1 MNWGTLP
8 LFRILCFYVSVKKN
22 KFNLNKFLKRR
33 KKEKQVE
40 GTIRQGSKELALH
53 SVMLSA

>member
-1 MNWGTLP
+1 MYQL
-8 LFRILCFYVSVKKN
+8 KKN

-40 GTIRQGSKELALH
+40 GTISQGSKELALH